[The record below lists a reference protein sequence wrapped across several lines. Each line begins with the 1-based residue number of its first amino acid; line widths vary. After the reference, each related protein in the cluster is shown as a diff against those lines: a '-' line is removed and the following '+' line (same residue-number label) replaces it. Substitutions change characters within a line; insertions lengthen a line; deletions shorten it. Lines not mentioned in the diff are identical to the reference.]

1 MKLFFANIWKYIAI
15 FFAGIIAALVWAMNQ
30 MKPAQP
36 VINAGTYIETQQ
48 QETKIGK
55 VKNRGGGSQDVEQS
69 PDLAIAEPSKREIR
83 KARRRERKSKSNS
96 DEDARLRVLVA
107 EIMSFRAWY

>member
-15 FFAGIIAALVWAMNQ
+15 FFAGVIAALVWAMKQ
-30 MKPAQP
+30 VKPDQP
-36 VINAGTYIETQQ
+36 VINAGTYINTQQ
-48 QETKIGK
+48 QETKIAK

-69 PDLAIAEPSKREIR
+69 PDMTAAEPSRREIR
-83 KARRRERKSKSNS
+83 KARRRERKSKSQT
-96 DEDARLRVLVA
+96 DEPARLQFLVT